1 MTETGKTVAGAVA
14 MTVVL
19 AAAAGLAL
27 WQGGDDPARRQ
38 AVCLAAGAVGLGGLG
53 GWLVGRWSRGRPAAV
68 AVAGSL
74 GATLVRLTPSLAA
87 LVWVAT
93 TRGPV
98 RAAGAATLV
107 VVFYLAVLATE
118 VLATMILS
126 RKG

>member
-38 AVCLAAGAVGLGGLG
+38 AVGLGGLG